1 MKRIAPAV
9 VAVLVAAL
17 LAACGKTTTDPGGVV
32 CTTLAAAG
40 LNITVVD
47 SLTGQPSAFAGLWAR
62 AKDGVYTDSSAM
74 TFVEQP
80 AGAVRMALAYEHPGT
95 FAVTVHSAGYQD
107 WIKSGVTVTKD
118 VCHVIGV
125 QLTARLVK

>member
-1 MKRIAPAV
+1 MGMKRIAPVVV
-9 VAVLVAAL
+9 VAVLA
-17 LAACGKTTTDPGGVV
+17 AACGKSTTGPGGVA

-62 AKDGVYTDSSAM
+62 AKDGAYTDSSA
-74 TFVEQP
+74 TAFVEQP
-80 AGAVRMALAYEHPGT
+80 AGTVRMALAYERPGN
-95 FAVTVHSAGYQD
+95 FAVTVHASGYQD
-107 WIKSGVTVTKD
+107 WTKSGVTVTKD